1 MSNARRSKSQIERD
15 RREIARRYL
24 RGDIQADIA
33 RDLGVNQSTVSRDL
47 AVVQG
52 QWREDRVHDIN
63 ERKNI
68 ELTRIDE
75 LEREYW
81 EAWENSKEDEQTRK
95 VVKRG
100 EKDVRQE
107 VTVKGQVGDASYL
120 RGVQWCI
127 EKRCQILGLDAP
139 KNWDIKSDGK
149 SINPFMTMTNEE
161 LQEAAKRFIKNDN

>member
-1 MSNARRSKSQIERD
+1 MNNARRSRSQLERD

-33 RDLGVNQSTVSRDL
+33 SDLGINQSTVSRDL
-47 AVVQG
+47 AAIQE
-52 QWREDRVHDIN
+52 QWREERVHDIN

-68 ELTRIDE
+68 ELARVDE

-81 EAWENSKEDEQTRK
+81 QAWEKSKEDEQTK
-95 VVKRG
+95 KAVKRG
-100 EKDVRQE
+100 DKDVRQE
-107 VTVKGQVGDASYL
+107 ITVKGQVGDASYL

-139 KNWDIKSDGK
+139 KNIDLTSDGK
-149 SINPFMTMTNEE
+149 QISVVGLGVDMDKI
-161 LQEAAKRFIKNDN
+161 